1 MRRRH
6 CGYYAFIMARIL
18 LHTLGSSG
26 DFNPAVALALSLRE
40 RGHDITFAVSPTFAD
55 AARGLGFQAAVV
67 GPDPDYE
74 GDVMKRM
81 LAPSRIGTSLVN
93 ILFREVLIP
102 AIRPAAEALIPLA
115 AQSDLFLSHTIQ
127 LAAPVVARQTGT
139 PWVSFSPATLVYP
152 TGQYPPPGVA
162 WRGCPA
168 FLGRGGWRV
177 GERIV
182 RPLEA
187 LANAEYASL
196 GQPPL
201 RHVVSGG
208 AYSRRLTLGLW
219 SPAYFPRPTDWP
231 AWLQV
236 GGYARWDMP
245 APHAPA
251 FGLPPPLGTD
261 APLVIFTL
269 GSAVVSDPRGFWD
282 VVLGALARMT
292 CRAVLLGAPDS
303 VDVPPA
309 LRERVRRVRYAPYA
323 DLFPLSQGIVHAGG
337 AGTTQAACYYGLPSL
352 IIPRAADQFENAA
365 HVQREGL
372 GLRLQ
377 GHSLS
382 ATLLR
387 LRLERLLS
395 DPAIAARVDMLGRH
409 MRAEPGAPRSTDLVE
424 RALSGPVR

>member
-1 MRRRH
+1 
-6 CGYYAFIMARIL
+6 MARIL

-26 DFNPAVALALSLRE
+26 DFNPAVALALTLRE
-40 RGHDITFAVSPTFAD
+40 RGHRVTFAVSPLFAQ
-55 AARGLGFQAAVV
+55 AARTLGFAAEEV
-67 GPDPDYE
+67 GPDPDYD
-74 GDVMKRM
+74 GDIIKRM
-81 LAPSRIGTSLVN
+81 LAPSRIGTALVS

-102 AIRPAAEALIPLA
+102 AIRPAAEALTPLVA
-115 AQSDLFLSHTIQ
+115 RSDLFLSHTIQ
-127 LAAPVVARQTGT
+127 LAAPVVARRTGT

-168 FLGRGGWRV
+168 FLGRLGWRV
-177 GERIV
+177 GEQIV

-201 RHVVSGG
+201 RHVISGG

-219 SPAYFPRPTDWP
+219 SPAYFPRPADWP

-245 APHAPA
+245 RPDLVPLV
-251 FGLPPPLGTD
+251 LPPHPGSD
-261 APLVIFTL
+261 APLIVFTL
-269 GSAVVSDPRGFWD
+269 GSAVVNDPRGFWD
-282 VVLGALARMT
+282 VVLAALART
-292 CRAVLLGAPDS
+292 EWRAILLGAPDS
-303 VDVPPA
+303 LTLPA
-309 LRERVRRVRYAPYA
+309 GLQARVRVVRYAPYA
-323 DLFPLSQGIVHAGG
+323 DLFPQAQAIVHAGG

-352 IIPRAADQFENAA
+352 VIPRAADQFENAA

-377 GHSLS
+377 RHSLS
-382 ATLLR
+382 ANTLR
-387 LRLERLLS
+387 LRLARLLAS
-395 DPAIAARVDMLGRH
+395 PDIALRAAHLGQQ
-409 MRAEPGAPRSTDLVE
+409 MRAEPGAARSADLVE
-424 RALSGPVR
+424 QALPSLPR

>member
-1 MRRRH
+1 
-6 CGYYAFIMARIL
+6 MARIL

-26 DFNPAVALALSLRE
+26 DFNPAAALALTLRE
-40 RGHDITFAVSPTFAD
+40 RGHAVTFAVSPAFAH
-55 AARGLGFQAAVV
+55 AARTLGFEAAEV
-67 GPDPDYE
+67 GPDPDYD
-74 GDVMKRM
+74 GDLMKRM
-81 LAPSRIGTSLVN
+81 LAPSRLGTSLVS

-102 AIRPAAEALIPLA
+102 AIRPATDALVPLA
-115 AQSDLFLSHTIQ
+115 AQADLFLSHTIQ
-127 LAAPVVARQTGT
+127 LAAPIVAQRTGT
-139 PWVSFSPATLVYP
+139 PWVSFSPSSLVYP

-168 FLGRGGWRV
+168 FLGRLGWRI

-187 LANAEYASL
+187 LANTEYAAL
-196 GQPPL
+196 GHPPL

-219 SPAYFPRPTDWP
+219 SPAYFPRPGDWP

-245 APHAPA
+245 RADPAPA
-251 FGLPPPLGTD
+251 TLPMFSDAD
-261 APLVIFTL
+261 APLVVFTL

-282 VVLGALARMT
+282 IALAALART
-292 CRAVLLGAPDS
+292 PWRAILLGAPDTLS
-303 VDVPPA
+303 LPSA
-309 LRERVRRVRYAPYA
+309 LQGRVQRVRYAPYA
-323 DLFPLSQGIVHAGG
+323 DLFPRAQAIVHAGG
-337 AGTTQAACYYGLPSL
+337 AGTTQAACFYGLPSVVV
-352 IIPRAADQFENAA
+352 PRAADQFENAA

-382 ATLLR
+382 ASVLR
-387 LRLERLLS
+387 LRLDRLLS
-395 DPAIAARVDMLGRH
+395 SPDIAARVAVLGRQ
-409 MRAEPGAPRSTDLVE
+409 MRAESGASRSADLLERVLPR
-424 RALSGPVR
+424 PVR